1 MKTSFPLTPVIV
13 QGGTPPSSL
22 QPKSVT
28 NRPPFPSEAESELV
42 KNMERAMS
50 PTNSTKGTT
59 DSVSDGRV
67 TPETAVVDETSDA
80 VATADERK
88 ELTNDVPEIQEAS
101 RALWT
106 ADEVVGS
113 SSTAKVDT
121 KADRK
126 YVYLQSLL
134 GKREKRHTRKRDEGE
149 G

>member
-1 MKTSFPLTPVIV
+1 
-13 QGGTPPSSL
+13 
-22 QPKSVT
+22 
-28 NRPPFPSEAESELV
+28 
-42 KNMERAMS
+42 MS

-113 SSTAKVDT
+113 SSTSKVDT
-121 KADRK
+121 KADRNPK
-126 YVYLQSLL
+126 FADEETGNRETVLCKLL
-134 GKREKRHTRKRDEGE
+134 KRYKARPYYSTLVGCKS
-149 G
+149 